1 MKRRISAA
9 DIVVFIVLFL
19 SLAAAIAAAY
29 TFLMKEADYRASEKG
44 YEEIR
49 SEYVRPGNRDESR
62 SRGITETEEEPEEPL
77 PIEPPAVDW
86 EGLKAENS
94 DIIGWIQV
102 PASGIEYPVLQGDSN
117 DEYLHTSVSG
127 EWRTAGSIFLD
138 SQNSPDM
145 TDLHSIIYGHNM
157 RNGSMFAN
165 LKEFNTPGILEAC
178 PYFWVSTPK
187 KDLLYQI
194 VSIHTAVTGGESFT
208 LFPET
213 ARNPAFNGWMEKEIN
228 KSNIECKLPDRY
240 IKRMVTLSTCT
251 PYSDGTRQ
259 LVQGI
264 LVREAA
270 RQ

>member
-1 MKRRISAA
+1 MKRRMSAV
-9 DIVVFIVLFL
+9 DVVVFIVLFL
-19 SLAAAIAAAY
+19 SLAAAITAAY
-29 TFLMKEADYRASEKG
+29 AFLMKESDYRASEKE

-49 SEYVRPGNRDESR
+49 SEYVRPGTIHESG
-62 SRGITETEEEPEEPL
+62 SRGMTETEKKPEDPL
-77 PIEPPAVDW
+77 PIDPPAVDW

-102 PASGIEYPVLQGDSN
+102 PSAGIEYPVLQGDSN

-145 TDLHSIIYGHNM
+145 TDHHSIIYGHNM

-165 LKEFNTPGILEAC
+165 LKEFNTPGVLEAC
-178 PYFWVSTPK
+178 PYFWISTPK

-194 VSIHTAVTGGESFT
+194 MSIHTSVTGGGSFT

-213 ARNPAFNGWMEKEIN
+213 ARNPAFDSWMEKEIN

-251 PYSDGTRQ
+251 PDSDGTRQ

-264 LVREAA
+264 LIREAA